1 MDEKSANDGLKQRT
15 SQSKIA
21 AKTRE
26 EEEIDKPYRALFEN
40 SKDAILI
47 IKNEQFIDCNQA
59 LLDMLGYT
67 NKSKLLKTHPSE
79 LSPDFQPDGK
89 ESFKK
94 AKEMMAIALKNGGH
108 RFEWNHIRANGEV
121 FPVEVL
127 LTVISNQKGNQVIH
141 TIWRD
146 ITHKVQ
152 AEKALQEKKE
162 TLSIILES
170 TPHGIT
176 LIDNDG
182 KYLYVNPYFTKITG
196 YTLKDIPTKE
206 TWFEKAYPDKK
217 YRKQVSEA
225 WGRDSNSAQEQNR
238 EFKIICKNGQ
248 SKHIE
253 FRSTFLKDQKIS
265 VLTDITQRK
274 KAEEALKES
283 EERIK
288 AILFA
293 TPDPIVLYNNNGEP
307 EYLNPAFV
315 DLFGWS
321 IDELRGKRIPFVP
334 DDQKKRTSE
343 KLQELFDSG
352 NKVQFETKRLTK
364 NGSSIS
370 VIVSTSCIKNLKGE
384 ISKLVVILTDITEQK
399 RAKDELKLLNLKLEH
414 RATHDFLTGAPNRR
428 AILENLQHEL
438 IRAKRRNST
447 LSIGLCDID
456 HFKHVNDK
464 YGHHVGDDVLCGLV
478 KAVQNNLRPYDLFG
492 RFGGE
497 EFLLIVPDSFGT
509 VEEKIYERVRME
521 IADNKIITKSGEVG
535 ITISIGVTN
544 NRIDETIDAMLTSAD
559 AALYRAKDNGRNQ
572 VVFADQ

>member
-1 MDEKSANDGLKQRT
+1 MDEESTNEVLKQRI
-15 SQSKIA
+15 SESEIA
-21 AKTRE
+21 AKTRDE
-26 EEEIDKPYRALFEN
+26 KENDKMYRVLFEK

-59 LLDMLGYT
+59 TLDMLGYT
-67 NKSKLLKTHPSE
+67 NKSKLIETHPSE
-79 LSPDFQPDGK
+79 LSPDFQSDGK
-89 ESFKK
+89 ESFTK
-94 AKEMMAIALKNGGH
+94 AKEMMAVALKNGGH
-108 RFEWNHIRANGEV
+108 RFEWEHTRANGEV

-127 LTVISNQKGNQVIH
+127 LTAISNQEGNQVLH

-146 ITHKVQ
+146 ITKRVQ
-152 AEKALQEKKE
+152 AEKARQEEKE
-162 TLSIILES
+162 TLETILES
-170 TPHGIT
+170 TPHGIA
-176 LIDNDG
+176 LIDNYG
-182 KYLYVNPYFTKITG
+182 KYLYVNPYLTKITG

-206 TWFEKAYPDKK
+206 VWFDKAYPDKE
-217 YRKQVSEA
+217 YRKSASEA
-225 WGRDSNSAQEQNR
+225 WGHDSSYSDKEESR
-238 EFKIICKNGQ
+238 EFKIACKNGK
-248 SKHIE
+248 SKYVE
-253 FRSTFLKDQKIS
+253 FRSTFLKDKTIS

-334 DDQKKRTSE
+334 DDQKKITSE
-343 KLQELFDSG
+343 KLKELFDFG
-352 NKVQFETKRLTK
+352 NKVQFETKRFTK
-364 NGSSIS
+364 HGNSID
-370 VIVSTSCIKNLKGE
+370 VIVSTSCINNPKGE

-399 RAKDELKLLNLKLEH
+399 QAKEELKLLNLKLEH

-428 AILENLQHEL
+428 AIIENLKHEFN
-438 IRAKRRNST
+438 RAKRRNST

-464 YGHHVGDDVLCGLV
+464 YGHHVGDDVLCGFV
-478 KAVQNNLRPYDLFG
+478 KAVQNILRPYDLLG
-492 RFGGE
+492 RYGGE
-497 EFLLIVPDSFGT
+497 EFLIIVPDSFGP
-509 VEEKIYERVRME
+509 VEEEIYERVRTE
-521 IADNKIITKSGEVG
+521 IADHKIITKSGEVG

-544 NRIDETIDAMLTSAD
+544 TSIDETADAMLTSAD
-559 AALYRAKDNGRNQ
+559 AALYRAKNNGRNQ
-572 VVFADQ
+572 VVFTD